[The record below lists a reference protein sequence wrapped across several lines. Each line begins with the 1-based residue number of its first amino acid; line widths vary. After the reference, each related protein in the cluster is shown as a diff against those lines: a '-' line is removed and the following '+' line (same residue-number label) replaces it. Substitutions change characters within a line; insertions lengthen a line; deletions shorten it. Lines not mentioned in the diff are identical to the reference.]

1 MPNPY
6 TGVYNSPN
14 VDIGICAGISICI
27 WNLLAVLAVRLLFLF
42 FLAVQLS
49 KCRYMHL
56 RWYIYMYMESLGV
69 LGGLGGS
76 IVVPVFLGGLGG
88 SV

>member
-1 MPNPY
+1 
-6 TGVYNSPN
+6 
-14 VDIGICAGISICI
+14 
-27 WNLLAVLAVRLLFLF
+27 
-42 FLAVQLS
+42 
-49 KCRYMHL
+49 MHL
-56 RWYIYMYMESLGV
+56 RWYIYLYIGS